1 MKDKDG
7 KVVYEGGKESSRNTK
22 SMTKTMKLS
31 SIPAQRNKISD
42 ESQIIER
49 NKSPLLAD
57 LTSEKKYKHGYR
69 KYSTQTSKMLGSRS
83 ATNSKCVFPT
93 RHERKHNLHYKDKK
107 LNHIHSSIEEDYDK
121 HRPSL
126 RNNQIVNIN
135 LNSKFKMGTV
145 EINNTQGSS
154 ANVSSKRY
162 LENDYE
168 DTS

>member
-1 MKDKDG
+1 
-7 KVVYEGGKESSRNTK
+7 
-22 SMTKTMKLS
+22 
-31 SIPAQRNKISD
+31 
-42 ESQIIER
+42 
-49 NKSPLLAD
+49 
-57 LTSEKKYKHGYR
+57 
-69 KYSTQTSKMLGSRS
+69 MLGSRS

-93 RHERKHNLHYKDKK
+93 RHDRKHNLHYKDKK

-168 DTS
+168 DTSYIFEN